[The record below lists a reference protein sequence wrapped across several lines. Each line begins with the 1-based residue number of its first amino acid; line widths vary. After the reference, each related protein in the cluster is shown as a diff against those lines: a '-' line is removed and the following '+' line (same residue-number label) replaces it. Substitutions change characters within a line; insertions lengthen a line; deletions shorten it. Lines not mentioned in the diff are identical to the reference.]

1 MGYTVC
7 MDTKIRMIPDEDW
20 SEFKKGCLAEG
31 VSCNAKLIELI
42 AQYSVVSRTKRKAR
56 LIAELDEI
64 NQKKM
69 F

>member
-1 MGYTVC
+1 
-7 MDTKIRMIPDEDW
+7 MDTRIRYLDESEW
-20 SEFKKGCLAEG
+20 KEFKKGCEAEG
-31 VSCNAKLIELI
+31 VSCNTKLLELI
-42 AQYSVVSRTKRKAR
+42 SQYTAVSRTKRKAR